1 MVQQCVMAHPGR
13 HCLVGV
19 LVQYKSTISNDR
31 LTDAS
36 WAHKVQM
43 CQGNTVA
50 EEVRKEL
57 AESLHKHME
66 AD

>member
-1 MVQQCVMAHPGR
+1 M
-13 HCLVGV
+13 
-19 LVQYKSTISNDR
+19 QYKSTISSDR

-36 WAHKVQM
+36 WTHKVQM

-50 EEVRKEL
+50 EEVRKEM
-57 AESLHKHME
+57 ARSLHKHIE